1 MWQTD
6 EVRVQKPQVT
16 DEIRMGL
23 DHYPMSIFESLPR
36 LYAEMR
42 ESFKDV
48 YEIELCAGQVPQV
61 LSFGSW
67 IGGDRDGNP
76 FVTPETTR
84 EALERARNTVLGHY
98 IAEIERLLEPL
109 SSSSRQVP
117 VSKAFQQRLDEYA
130 QRMGEEPARLGRI
143 SPTELYRRFLAFMI
157 VRLRHTRE
165 AARERL
171 RFGAR
176 IRRRSGNS
184 VPQPERKPRR
194 EFGTAFS

>member
-1 MWQTD
+1 MKI
-6 EVRVQKPQVT
+6 RVQKPQVT

-36 LYAEMR
+36 LYSEIR

-48 YEIELCAGQVPQV
+48 YGMELYAEQVPQV

-98 IAEIERLLEPL
+98 IAQVERLLEPL
-109 SSSSRQVP
+109 SASSRQVP
-117 VSKAFQQRLDEYA
+117 VSPGFQGRLANYA
-130 QRMGEEPARLGRI
+130 ERMGDNGASGTNLSHRTIPAFFGLHHG
-143 SPTELYRRFLAFMI
+143 
-157 VRLRHTRE
+157 E
-165 AARERL
+165 AAPHSRRQRECL
-171 RFGAR
+171 PF
-176 IRRRSGNS
+176 RRANS
-184 VPQPERKPRR
+184 K
-194 EFGTAFS
+194 TI